1 MRTSIGLLGYGEV
14 GQVLAKSLATKGAL
28 RIYDPLYPCVQ
39 LPNGQTLPSYLMRST
54 RRTL

>member
-1 MRTSIGLLGYGEV
+1 VRTSIGLLGYGEV